1 MPGELPTEFGTQEAA
16 ETYRQRLESATRELQ
31 SLQRLDRYF
40 VRARTFIFLV
50 VIVLG
55 AWLLGGWQTGD
66 KQAVIPF
73 CISAVIL
80 LLTMVSH
87 RPTLK
92 RLRTT
97 RRVQKW
103 YSSCLQR
110 LTRHWRE
117 LPLDGSEFVSAEH
130 AWSGDLDLFGPGSL
144 FQKVCQCR
152 TLPSQ
157 RLLASW
163 MTTVPG
169 ADQVRSRQQMAE
181 SLRSELNLRERLA
194 TIEDAQDWKATEV
207 TLGHWATE
215 APEPIPAWIVFLSA
229 VFGLAGAMVLGL
241 VAVGLLDYST
251 LVLILLIQGP
261 LMLMAQTQ
269 IKSVMSAVDSVDQA
283 LRQLSA
289 ILTELESHNF
299 SDPRVTEL
307 QQKLMARD
315 TRASASIRALSSRIA
330 WLNNSLRNQF
340 LIPFAWLFGLVV
352 LLTDRIE
359 RWRVKY
365 GALIPDWIDASAEME
380 VLLTVGA
387 WSFDNGD
394 ASLPEMADGEPRL
407 IAKALGHPLLA
418 NQESVANDVELSVD
432 RPLMLISGSN
442 MSGKSTLLRSIGTNL
457 VLTGCGA
464 RVNAGS
470 LTTTPFQMGTVMTVS
485 DSLMEGRSLFFSVVR
500 RLRQVV
506 DLTDGEA
513 PVLFLLDEILNGT
526 NSNDRRRGAEAVIR
540 SLIDR
545 GAMGLV
551 TTHDLELTRIVET
564 LDGRAAN
571 YHFEDQITDGA
582 MTFDYELRD
591 GVVERSNAIE
601 LMRMMGLDV

>member
-16 ETYRQRLESATRELQ
+16 ETYRQRLESATRELLALQ
-31 SLQRLDRYF
+31 SLDRRF
-40 VRARTFIFLV
+40 VRARTIIFLV
-50 VIVLG
+50 LIVLG
-55 AWLLGGWQTGD
+55 AWLAGD
-66 KQAVIPF
+66 KQAAVPFSVAAFILIVTVI
-73 CISAVIL
+73 
-80 LLTMVSH
+80 SH
-87 RPTLK
+87 RPTMK
-92 RLRTT
+92 KLRRTA
-97 RRVQKW
+97 RVQKW

-117 LPLDGSEFVSAEH
+117 LPLNGEEFVSTDH
-130 AWSGDLDLFGPGSL
+130 PWSSDLDLFGPGSL
-144 FQKVCQCR
+144 FQKMCQCR

-157 RLLASW
+157 RLLADW
-163 MTTVPG
+163 MTTVP
-169 ADQVRSRQQMAE
+169 AAEQVRDRQQMAE
-181 SLRSELNLRERLA
+181 SLRHELDLRERLA
-194 TIEDAQDWKATEV
+194 TIEDAQNWEATES
-207 TLGHWATE
+207 TLNRWATE
-215 APEPIPAWIVFLSA
+215 SAKPIPAWIVVTSA
-229 VFGLAGAMVLGL
+229 LFGIVGATMLVM
-241 VAVGLLDYST
+241 VAVGT
-251 LVLILLIQGP
+251 LPIAALILVLLIQGP
-261 LMLMAQTQ
+261 LMLLAQAQ
-269 IKSVMSAVDSVDQA
+269 IKKVMSAVDSVDQA

-289 ILTELESHNF
+289 ILTELESHVF
-299 SDPRVTEL
+299 SDSRVTEL
-307 QQKLMARD
+307 QQELMARD
-315 TRASASIRALSSRIA
+315 TQASASIRALSSRIA

-340 LIPFAWLFGLVV
+340 LIPFAWLFGLAV

-365 GALIPDWIDASAEME
+365 GTLIPDWINASAEIE
-380 VLLTVGA
+380 VLLTIGA

-394 ASLPEMADGEPRL
+394 ASLPEMVDGEPRL
-407 IAKALGHPLLA
+407 MATSLGHPLLS
-418 NQESVANDVELSVD
+418 NKECVSNDVELSID
-432 RPLMLISGSN
+432 RPLVLISGSN

-464 RVNAGS
+464 RVNAEQ
-470 LTTTPFQMGTVMTVS
+470 LVTTPFQMGTVMTVS

-506 DLTDGEA
+506 DLTDGDV

-551 TTHDLELTRIVET
+551 TTHDLELTRIVGT

-571 YHFEDQITDGA
+571 YHFEDQITDGT
-582 MTFDYELRD
+582 MTFDYQLRD

>member
-16 ETYRQRLESATRELQ
+16 ETYRQRLESATRELL
-31 SLQRLDRYF
+31 SLQRLDRRF
-40 VRARTFIFLV
+40 VRARTIIFLV

-55 AWLLGGWQTGD
+55 AWLAGD
-66 KQAVIPF
+66 KQAAVPF
-73 CISAVIL
+73 SVAAAIL
-80 LLTMVSH
+80 VLTMISH
-87 RPTLK
+87 RPTMK

-97 RRVQKW
+97 GRVQKW

-110 LTRHWRE
+110 LTRHWHD
-117 LPLDGSEFVSAEH
+117 LPLDGREFISAEH
-130 AWSGDLDLFGPGSL
+130 PWSGDLDLFGQGSL
-144 FQKVCQCR
+144 FQKLCQCR
-152 TLPSQ
+152 ALPSQ
-157 RLLASW
+157 RLLANW
-163 MTTVPG
+163 MTTVPA
-169 ADQVRSRQQMAE
+169 ADQIRDRQQMAE
-181 SLRSELNLRERLA
+181 SLRNELNLRERLA
-194 TIEDAQDWKATEV
+194 TIEDAQNWEATES
-207 TLGHWATE
+207 TLNRWATE
-215 APEPIPAWIVFLSA
+215 SAEPIPAWIVVMSA
-229 VFGLAGAMVLGL
+229 MFGIVGAAMLVMVAAGTLPLAA
-241 VAVGLLDYST
+241 LL
-251 LVLILLIQGP
+251 LVLLVQGP
-261 LMLMAQTQ
+261 LMLLAQAQ
-269 IKSVMSAVDSVDQA
+269 IKSVVSAVDSVDQA
-283 LRQLSA
+283 LRQLSS
-289 ILTELESHNF
+289 ILTELESHRF
-299 SDPRVTEL
+299 ADPRVTEL
-307 QQKLMARD
+307 QQKLITRD
-315 TRASASIRALSSRIA
+315 MRASASIQALSSRIA

-340 LIPFAWLFGLVV
+340 LIPFAWLFGLAV

-365 GALIPDWIDASAEME
+365 GAHIPHWIDASAQME

-387 WSFDNGD
+387 WSFDNGN
-394 ASLPEMADGEPRL
+394 ASLPELVDGEPRL
-407 IAKALGHPLLA
+407 VAQGLGHPLLSK
-418 NQESVANDVELSVD
+418 QECIPNDVELSAD

-506 DLTDGEA
+506 DLTDGDV

-551 TTHDLELTRIVET
+551 TTHDLELTRIVQT

-571 YHFEDQITDGA
+571 YHFEDQITDGT

>member
-16 ETYRQRLESATRELQ
+16 ETYRQRLESATRELL
-31 SLQRLDRYF
+31 SLQRLDRRF
-40 VRARTFIFLV
+40 VRARTIIFLV

-55 AWLLGGWQTGD
+55 AWLAGD
-66 KQAVIPF
+66 KQAAVPF
-73 CISAVIL
+73 SVAAAIL
-80 LLTMVSH
+80 VLTMISH
-87 RPTLK
+87 RPTMK

-97 RRVQKW
+97 GRVQKW

-110 LTRHWRE
+110 LTRHWRD
-117 LPLDGSEFVSAEH
+117 LPLDGNEFISDEH
-130 AWSGDLDLFGPGSL
+130 PWSGDLDLFGQGSL
-144 FQKVCQCR
+144 FQKLCQCR
-152 TLPSQ
+152 ALPSQ
-157 RLLASW
+157 RLLANW
-163 MTTVPG
+163 MTTVPA
-169 ADQVRSRQQMAE
+169 ADQVRDRQQMAE
-181 SLRSELNLRERLA
+181 SLRNELNLRERLA
-194 TIEDAQDWKATEV
+194 TIEDAQNWEATES
-207 TLGHWATE
+207 TLNRWATE
-215 APEPIPAWIVFLSA
+215 SAEPIPAWIVVMSA
-229 VFGLAGAMVLGL
+229 MFGIVGATMLVL
-241 VAVGLLDYST
+241 VAAGTLPLAA
-251 LVLILLIQGP
+251 LVLVLLVQGP
-261 LMLMAQTQ
+261 LMLLAQAQ
-269 IKSVMSAVDSVDQA
+269 IKAVVSAVDSVDQA
-283 LRQLSA
+283 LRQLSS
-289 ILTELESHNF
+289 ILTELESHRF
-299 SDPRVTEL
+299 ADPRVTEL

-315 TRASASIRALSSRIA
+315 TRASASIRALSHRIA

-340 LIPFAWLFGLVV
+340 LIPFAWLFGLAV

-365 GALIPDWIDASAEME
+365 GAHIPDWIDASAQIE

-387 WSFDNGD
+387 WSFDNGN
-394 ASLPEMADGEPRL
+394 ASLPELVDGQPRL
-407 IAKALGHPLLA
+407 VAKALGHPLLS
-418 NQESVANDVELSVD
+418 NQECVPNDVELSAD

-506 DLTDGEA
+506 DLTDGDV

-551 TTHDLELTRIVET
+551 TTHDLELTRIVQT

-571 YHFEDQITDGA
+571 YHFEDQITDGT